1 MHTKLYST
9 SDENW
14 QRNVGGEKATK
25 FEGRIDTKFR
35 KEKRIV
41 IKIWSDCLVN
51 LILANKTQYNTIQYN
66 TKQKLKPEEISWTE
80 SK

>member
-14 QRNVGGEKATK
+14 QRNVGGEKAIR

-35 KEKRIV
+35 KEKKNSNN
-41 IKIWSDCLVN
+41 KIWMFD
-51 LILANKTQYNTIQYN
+51 
-66 TKQKLKPEEISWTE
+66 KLDTGK
-80 SK
+80 